1 MYVISYG
8 KILSEVKFMKV
19 LTVDIDGTYIRYA
32 CMDEFMNI
40 GKRGKIF
47 TPQEGR
53 EDLIESVA
61 RIFEAVGDAQ
71 GIAVSMPGIIDSAKG
86 YCIMGGALRYN
97 DDFYFRHALY
107 ERCKTK
113 IHIENNAKC
122 AAMAEAAVGSL
133 IDVEDGF
140 FLIFSTM
147 VGGAYIKDRRVYG
160 GKHFA
165 AGEVSYIVMDREG
178 VPGVEN
184 VWGKNCGLPQLLES
198 YSSATG
204 MDIETVDLQ
213 TIFDAVGKGESAA
226 VDCLNK
232 YVRQIAVRIFNIQT
246 VLDPERFAIG
256 GEISAQPLFMDSL
269 RRQLKDLYAACPYN
283 IPQAAVVA
291 SKYQTDANLIGALQ
305 FYLADD

>member
-1 MYVISYG
+1 
-8 KILSEVKFMKV
+8 MKV

-86 YCIMGGALRYN
+86 YCTMGGALRYN
-97 DDFYFRHALY
+97 DDFYFRDALY

-113 IHIENNAKC
+113 IHVENNAKC

-133 IDVEDGF
+133 ADVEDGF
-140 FLIFSTM
+140 LLIFSTM
-147 VGGAYIKDRRVYG
+147 IGGACIRDHKLYK

-165 AGEVSYIVMDREG
+165 AGEVSYTILNSGGKLND
-178 VPGVEN
+178 EN
-184 VWGKNCGLPQLLES
+184 FWGRSFGILKLLQR
-198 YSSATG
+198 YAALKD
-204 MDIETVDLQ
+204 MDIDTVDLL
-213 TIFDAVGKGESAA
+213 TIFDAVQNSEPEA
-226 VDCLNK
+226 VSCLQWYTK
-232 YVRQIAVRIFNIQT
+232 EIAVRVFNLQT
-246 VLDPERFAIG
+246 VLDVERISIG
-256 GEISAQPLFMDSL
+256 GGLAKYPAFMESL
-269 RRQLKDLYAACPYN
+269 RGNLEQLYRECSFKL
-283 IPQAAVVA
+283 PQAEIVA
-291 SKYQTDANLIGALQ
+291 SKFYHDANLIGALQ
-305 FYLADD
+305 CWLAETV

>member
-1 MYVISYG
+1 
-8 KILSEVKFMKV
+8 MKV

-86 YCIMGGALRYN
+86 YCTMGGALRYN
-97 DDFYFRHALY
+97 DDFYFRDALY

-113 IHIENNAKC
+113 IHVENNAKC

-133 IDVEDGF
+133 ADVEDGF
-140 FLIFSTM
+140 LLIFSTM
-147 VGGAYIKDRRVYG
+147 IGGACIRDHKLYK

-165 AGEVSYIVMDREG
+165 AGEVSYTILNSGGKLND
-178 VPGVEN
+178 EN
-184 VWGKNCGLPQLLES
+184 FWGRSFGIPKLLQR
-198 YSSATG
+198 YAALKD
-204 MDIETVDLQ
+204 MDIDTVDLL
-213 TIFDAVGKGESAA
+213 TIFDAVQNSEPEVVS
-226 VDCLNK
+226 CLQWYTK
-232 YVRQIAVRIFNIQT
+232 EIAVRIFNLQT
-246 VLDPERFAIG
+246 VLDVERISIG
-256 GEISAQPLFMDSL
+256 GGLAKYSAFMESL
-269 RRQLKDLYAACPYN
+269 RGNLEQLYRECPFKL
-283 IPQAAVVA
+283 PQAEIVA
-291 SKYQTDANLIGALQ
+291 SKFYHDANLIGALQ
-305 FYLADD
+305 CWLAETV

>member
-1 MYVISYG
+1 
-8 KILSEVKFMKV
+8 MKV

-86 YCIMGGALRYN
+86 YCTMGGALRYN
-97 DDFYFRHALY
+97 DDFYFRDALY

-113 IHIENNAKC
+113 IHVENNAKC

-133 IDVEDGF
+133 ADVEDGF
-140 FLIFSTM
+140 LLIFSTM
-147 VGGAYIKDRRVYG
+147 IGGACIRDHKLYK

-165 AGEVSYIVMDREG
+165 AGEVSYTILNSGGKLND
-178 VPGVEN
+178 EN
-184 VWGKNCGLPQLLES
+184 FWGRSFGIPKLLQR
-198 YSSATG
+198 YAALKD
-204 MDIETVDLQ
+204 MDIDTVDLL
-213 TIFDAVGKGESAA
+213 TIFDAVQNSEPEA
-226 VDCLNK
+226 VSCLQWYTK
-232 YVRQIAVRIFNIQT
+232 EIAVRIFNLQT
-246 VLDPERFAIG
+246 VLDVERFSIG
-256 GEISAQPLFMDSL
+256 GGLAKYPAFMESL
-269 RRQLKDLYAACPYN
+269 RGNLEQLYEECPFKL
-283 IPQAAVVA
+283 PQAEIVA
-291 SKYQTDANLIGALQ
+291 SKFYHDANLIGALHCW
-305 FYLADD
+305 LAEII

>member
-1 MYVISYG
+1 
-8 KILSEVKFMKV
+8 MKV

-86 YCIMGGALRYN
+86 YCTMGGALRYN
-97 DDFYFRHALY
+97 DDFYFRDALY

-113 IHIENNAKC
+113 IYVENNAKC

-133 IDVEDGF
+133 ADVEDSF
-140 FLIFSTM
+140 LLIFSTM
-147 VGGAYIKDRRVYG
+147 IGGACIRDHKLYK

-165 AGEVSYIVMDREG
+165 AGEVSYTILNSGGKLND
-178 VPGVEN
+178 EN
-184 VWGKNCGLPQLLES
+184 FWGRSFGIPKLLQR
-198 YSSATG
+198 YAALKD
-204 MDIETVDLQ
+204 MDIDTVDLL
-213 TIFDAVGKGESAA
+213 TIFDAVQNSEPEA
-226 VDCLNK
+226 VSCLQWYTK
-232 YVRQIAVRIFNIQT
+232 EIAVRIFNLQT
-246 VLDPERFAIG
+246 VLDVERFSIG
-256 GEISAQPLFMDSL
+256 GGLAKYPAFMESL
-269 RRQLKDLYAACPYN
+269 RGNLEQLYRECSFKL
-283 IPQAAVVA
+283 PQAEIVA
-291 SKYQTDANLIGALQ
+291 SKFYHDANLIGALQ
-305 FYLADD
+305 CWLAEMF